1 METSEKLHK
10 INFLYLLLNIVAP
23 VVFMIG
29 MTVLGLAL
37 PQQIGVFFSIVGFGG
52 AMLWW
57 CFLGHKFYEKTRSAQ
72 IRKLEEGGFVP
83 NHTFN
88 ADGCTLI
95 VDLVNAQVALIFRW
109 NPGKAYVRP
118 ASALSNVRVDDGRGG
133 AGFLE
138 GSSRVSFLFTVDG
151 MTIRVNTFTSNKRW
165 RMDSD
170 YILTGISKADMMVEA
185 LKAAGAGTEA
195 R

>member
-1 METSEKLHK
+1 METEEKLQK
-10 INFLYLLLNIVAP
+10 INIVYLLLNIFGPLIV
-23 VVFMIG
+23 MIG
-29 MTVLGLAL
+29 AVALAVAL
-37 PQQIGVFFSIVGFGG
+37 PEQFGLILSIVGFGF
-52 AMLWW
+52 AVIWW
-57 CFLGHKFYEKTRSAQ
+57 SFLGRKVYDNTKEKKLAELDAQGFTRNQ
-72 IRKLEEGGFVP
+72 
-83 NHTFN
+83 TFN
-88 ADGCTLI
+88 ADGCMVS
-95 VDLVNAQVALIFRW
+95 VDLNKGQIAVLFRW
-109 NPGKAYVRP
+109 NPGKVYVRP
-118 ASALSNVRVDDGRGG
+118 ASKISKVWVDDGRGG

-185 LKAAGAGTEA
+185 LQAAGAGAKA